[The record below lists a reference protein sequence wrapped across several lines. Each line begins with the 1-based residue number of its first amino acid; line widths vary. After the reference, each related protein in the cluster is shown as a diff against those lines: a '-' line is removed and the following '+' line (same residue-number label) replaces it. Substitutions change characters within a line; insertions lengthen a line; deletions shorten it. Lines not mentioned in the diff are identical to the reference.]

1 MSRRHPIDKA
11 FQQKLENYASEA
23 PPDLWQQ
30 IQQQRHRQQRL
41 RSLAFY
47 NRLQTAAI
55 LLLLFVLGAV
65 MWQDRPAN
73 GALQH
78 IATAAQSNSSPSKK
92 STPIVSTH
100 TPTPINPEI
109 LPEQSALPTV
119 PQTVADLQQLSK
131 PIPSPI
137 IENTSAPAV
146 EAYYSEQLQE
156 ALTNTM
162 LQPDAAQASSFQVV
176 ALPMVLRQVA
186 STNRIN
192 SWQNGKCAAFGG
204 KNDWRYYF
212 DVMAAPSFAFRQ
224 LEPKGA
230 EFQDY
235 AKERNDTE
243 EPLYGISAALRF
255 SAVSDW
261 GLVASTGINYSQI
274 NERFRFLSENEER
287 ITITNIYG
295 TNGEIVGTD
304 TLREVINREIVSNN
318 RYRTL
323 DIPLLLGY
331 EIQGKKMNVAINGGA
346 FVNLLFEPTGAFVS
360 PDNNRP
366 VSFSSD
372 SPEGYPAFR
381 NRLSATLY
389 GSVGLAYKVSPRL
402 QLLVEPHIKVYSRSL
417 TRDEYML
424 DQKYVSTGL
433 FVGLRHQFQL

>member
-11 FQQKLENYASEA
+11 FQQKLENYSAEA

-30 IQQQRHRQQRL
+30 IQQQRNRQQRL

-55 LLLLFVLGAV
+55 LLLLFALGAV
-65 MWQDRPAN
+65 MWQDRLAN
-73 GALQH
+73 GTLQH
-78 IATAAQSNSSPSKK
+78 TTVAAQLDPILSKK
-92 STPIVSTH
+92 AKPIVSN
-100 TPTPINPEI
+100 PTLEKRTSEI
-109 LPEQSALPTV
+109 LPEQSALPTA
-119 PQTVADLQQLSK
+119 TRKVAALQQHSK
-131 PIPSPI
+131 PSPI
-137 IENTSAPAV
+137 IEKTNDPV
-146 EAYYSEQLQE
+146 IEAYYSEQLQE
-156 ALTNTM
+156 ALANAT
-162 LQPDAAQASSFQVV
+162 LQPDAAQASSFQLA
-176 ALPMVLRQVA
+176 ALPMVLQQVT
-186 STNRIN
+186 STNRFN
-192 SWQNGKCAAFGG
+192 LWQNGKCAAFGS
-204 KNDWRYYF
+204 KNGWRYYF

-235 AKERNDTE
+235 ATERNDTE

-323 DIPLLLGY
+323 DIPLMLGY
-331 EIQGKKMNVAINGGA
+331 EIQGKKLNVSLNGGA

-372 SPEGYPAFR
+372 TPEGYPAFK

-389 GSVGLAYKVSPRL
+389 GSVGLAYKVSSRL
-402 QLLVEPHIKVYSRSL
+402 QLLVEPHIKVYPRSL

-424 DQKYVSTGL
+424 DQKYVTTGL
-433 FVGLRHQFQL
+433 FVGVRHQFQL